1 VPPFFCAAAGLA
13 ATSAMQNS
21 IMSAACNL
29 PGKLQ
34 VRIQPP
40 NVFSFSVEP

>member
-13 ATSAMQNS
+13 ASAVQNS
-21 IMSAACNL
+21 IVSAADNL

-40 NVFSFSVEP
+40 NVFSFSVELH

>member
-1 VPPFFCAAAGLA
+1 MQKSIKSAAG
-13 ATSAMQNS
+13 
-21 IMSAACNL
+21 NL

-40 NVFSFSVEP
+40 MYFLFLCRYAMLQR

>member
-1 VPPFFCAAAGLA
+1 
-13 ATSAMQNS
+13 
-21 IMSAACNL
+21 MSATRNL